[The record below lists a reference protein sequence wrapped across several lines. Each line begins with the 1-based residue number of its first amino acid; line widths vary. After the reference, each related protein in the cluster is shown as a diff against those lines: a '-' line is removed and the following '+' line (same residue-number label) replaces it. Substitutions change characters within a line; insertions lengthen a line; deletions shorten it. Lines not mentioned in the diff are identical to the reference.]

1 MLWPGPKFW
10 VTVCSGSERRN
21 DSRDDM
27 RSCCKPAA
35 VYFYSITIY
44 LLTKFIG
51 RLKKKINIKKILK
64 NNKGVVLLISIN
76 GVLGT

>member
-1 MLWPGPKFW
+1 
-10 VTVCSGSERRN
+10 
-21 DSRDDM
+21 M